1 MQLIMFMG
9 GQKGKFLKEHQ
20 VGTVCGRAGLKER
33 RDSWQIPAPMGFK
46 NTPKFAKF
54 LHLAA
59 KLIKIAERQNR
70 QFYVILM
77 GDE

>member
-1 MQLIMFMG
+1 MDKKANSQRSIRL
-9 GQKGKFLKEHQ
+9 
-20 VGTVCGRAGLKER
+20 GRSADVQELRSGEIPDKSQPR
-33 RDSWQIPAPMGFK
+33 RALK
-46 NTPKFAKF
+46 NTPKLAKF
-54 LHLAA
+54 LRLAA